1 MNRITLPTP
10 EQTPA
15 ATLPLLDAV
24 KKQLGVVPNLMKL
37 VGNSPAALEGYLNL
51 NGALSKGALDAKT
64 RERIALA
71 IAEFNGCSYCLS
83 AHTYLGKNV
92 AKLDD
97 VEIAANRNGHSS
109 DPKASAAVHFAT
121 RVALERGHVS
131 DADLNAVKAA
141 GFSQAEIVEIVLHVA
156 LNTLTNYINEV
167 AQTEIDFPTVN
178 PSTRAAA

>member
-1 MNRITLPTP
+1 MNRITIPTTD
-10 EQTPA
+10 QTPA
-15 ATLPLLDAV
+15 ASLPLLDAV

-37 VGNSPAALEGYLNL
+37 IGNSPAALEGYLNL
-51 NGALSKGALDAKT
+51 NGALNKGALDTKT

-71 IAEFNGCSYCLS
+71 IAEINGCGYCLS

-97 VEIAANRNGHSS
+97 AEIAANRNGNSS
-109 DPKASAAVHFAT
+109 DPKAAAAVHFAT
-121 RVALERGHVS
+121 LVALERGHVT

-141 GFSQAEIVEIVLHVA
+141 GYSQAEIVEIVLHVA

-167 AQTEIDFPTVN
+167 AQTEIDFPKVDVKK
-178 PSTRAAA
+178 AA